1 MTFRKLALMLLGL
14 ACLASSA
21 AAQTEI
27 PLRKGGGSRS
37 GITSGL
43 EMNAGKMMDVRTLPI
58 THDKY
63 SDDKLGELEK
73 QMEERKWGSEDTA
86 WERACSL
93 GTKDA
98 FQKYIAIYPNGPHRA
113 EATKKIVDIEVDDIL
128 HGEHNDLPGM
138 KRVDPDDD
146 SPTSTITVENATQY
160 RLTVM
165 YSGPESRSIE
175 IIPGGK
181 GTVTLPNGHYRI
193 GAFVPVGYVRPYA
206 GSEEFAGGRYETG
219 YIIVSY

>member
-1 MTFRKLALMLLGL
+1 MKVKQRLIAVIMSLVCFAF
-14 ACLASSA
+14 SA
-21 AAQTEI
+21 AAQTEN
-27 PLRKGGGSRS
+27 PLRTEGGKRS
-37 GITSGL
+37 GAGW
-43 EMNAGKMMDVRTLPI
+43 EMSTGKMMDIKTLPI
-58 THDKY
+58 TRDKY
-63 SDDKLGELEK
+63 TDDKLDEFNR
-73 QMEERKWGSEDTA
+73 QMAERDWGSEDTA

-98 FQKYIAIYPNGPHRA
+98 FQKYIAMYPNGPHRA
-113 EATKKIVDIEVDDIL
+113 DATKKIVDIEVDDIL
-128 HGEHNDLPGM
+128 NGKHNDLPGM
-138 KRVDPDDD
+138 KRVESDDD
-146 SPTSTITVENATQY
+146 SPTSTVTVENGTQY

-175 IIPGGK
+175 ILPGGK

-193 GAFVPVGYVRPYA
+193 AAFVPPAHVRPYA